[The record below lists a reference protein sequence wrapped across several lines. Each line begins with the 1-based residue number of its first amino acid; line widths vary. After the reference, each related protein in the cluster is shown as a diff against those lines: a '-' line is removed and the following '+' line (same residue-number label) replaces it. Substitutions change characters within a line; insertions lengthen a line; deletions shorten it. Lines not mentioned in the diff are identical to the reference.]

1 MKHVQKVEKT
11 IDIHKFDDFAFVKAC
26 SGNHVD
32 VVVWLRTLGDF
43 RGLIEDALEIATVI
57 LTEEDEDE
65 DKDKVKE
72 QKFKIEVCGSFA
84 VINGSVDL
92 DKTKITNVRKR
103 NEKGFLP
110 LLKWPKTKLSFPF
123 KDKLCIVI

>member
-1 MKHVQKVEKT
+1 M
-11 IDIHKFDDFAFVKAC
+11 KAC

-43 RGLIEDALEIATVI
+43 RGIIEDALAIANVI
-57 LTEEDEDE
+57 LTEKDKDE

-72 QKFKIEVCGSFA
+72 QKFKIEICGRFP

-92 DKTKITNVRKR
+92 DKATITNVQKR
-103 NEKGFLP
+103 IKKVF
-110 LLKWPKTKLSFPF
+110 FYH
-123 KDKLCIVI
+123 C